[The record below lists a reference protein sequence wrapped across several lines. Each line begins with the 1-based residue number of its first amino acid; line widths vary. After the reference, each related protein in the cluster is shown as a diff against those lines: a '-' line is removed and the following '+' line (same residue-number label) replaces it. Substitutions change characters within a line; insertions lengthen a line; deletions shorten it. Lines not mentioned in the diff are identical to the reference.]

1 METVSEK
8 RYIMDVYDL
17 IRRSGIEPYINEL
30 KITDEMKS
38 AGIIRVVENSTTDI
52 LAVKL
57 KLSGYNEI
65 DRDEITF
72 TGARMYESE
81 ITDWQKNNLRCFVL
95 FKPNSESCVLLD
107 GGNIQMGI
115 HGDMCDEIIYDFEPM
130 KKIAGLEKRY
140 GIYESGVNMVM
151 PARKNELL
159 KKINEFFSFQKEA
172 SDVIYE
178 AVKNDIDYI
187 EKYQG

>member
-1 METVSEK
+1 METVNKKE
-8 RYIMDVYDL
+8 YVLDVYDL
-17 IRRSGIEPYINEL
+17 IKRPGIEPYVNEL

-38 AGIIRVVENSTTDI
+38 AGIIRVVENSRNDI

-57 KLSGYNEI
+57 SEYNQK

-72 TGARMYESE
+72 RGARMYESE

-95 FKPNSESCVLLD
+95 FKPDSQDCVLLD
-107 GGNIQMGI
+107 GGGIQMGM

-130 KKIAGLEKRY
+130 EKIVELEKRY

-159 KKINEFFSFQKEA
+159 KKVHEFFCFQKEA

-187 EKYQG
+187 EMYRS